1 MLKFEQIDK
10 QLARIKVVGVG
21 GGGSNA
27 VDHMLDTGIDGVDF
41 AVVNTDV
48 QVLARSLASEKIQI
62 GKQVTRGLGTGG
74 NPELGRQAALDDK
87 DLLKEMLEGVDILF
101 ITAGFGGGTGTG
113 ASAVIGQ
120 LAKEMG
126 VLTVGVA
133 TKPFTFEGKKRM
145 SQAEQG
151 LKEFREQVNTIICI
165 SNDKVFNMINQ
176 DTPLFEAYRM
186 TDQILRQAVESISQV
201 IVQPG
206 LINLDFADIQTI
218 LSIRGGAVIGFGE
231 GVGKDKAAKA
241 VQSAL
246 STPLLETKELRG
258 AKGIL
263 ISIVGGNDLS
273 LYEVNNAIG
282 SIHEIADEDANII
295 IGAIVHNEITERAM
309 VTLIATGL
317 NSETSS
323 VLPKQGVVMPLE
335 DSLPEQTQEQ
345 ADVFEEDEP
354 EQAEQEA
361 ELDEE
366 EINEPEEI
374 KEPEPVLVS
383 SGFGEI
389 NAPQG
394 EFFNETDPTVYQG
407 SNLDIPSF
415 LRRKKSFSSRG

>member
-27 VDHMLDTGIDGVDF
+27 VDHMVDSSIEGVEF

-62 GKQVTRGLGTGG
+62 GNRVTRGLGTGG

-120 LAKEMG
+120 IAKEMG
-126 VLTVGVA
+126 ALTLGVA

-145 SQAEQG
+145 FQAEQG

-165 SNDKVFNMINQ
+165 PNDKVFNMINQ

-218 LSIRGGAVIGFGE
+218 LSIKGGAVIGFGE

-282 SIHEIADEDANII
+282 SIHEIADENANII
-295 IGAIVHNEITERAM
+295 IGAIIHNEITERAM

-317 NSETSS
+317 NSESSS
-323 VLPKQGVVMPLE
+323 VLHSQGVVMPLD
-335 DSLPEQTQEQ
+335 DSITEMAEEKVEGCEEKDTQRVKDELEPV
-345 ADVFEEDEP
+345 DDNIFEP
-354 EQAEQEA
+354 EKK
-361 ELDEE
+361 
-366 EINEPEEI
+366 

-394 EFFNETDPTVYQG
+394 EFFDETDPTVYQG

-415 LRRKKSFSSRG
+415 LRRKKRFSTTN